1 MISLKKIALVSAA
14 ALTSTVL
21 LVPSANANILTLT
34 VNGSAATGG
43 TAATA
48 PVALPVP
55 ADNSVDLA
63 DVYPSSGLGRLL
75 YINEN
80 NLTHFNFSIFNFTK
94 KFYFLLKIIQIIL
107 FLIFLLLIIFCS
119 LNLIKKKELRGKN

>member
-21 LVPSANANILTLT
+21 LVPSANANVLTLT

-63 DVYPSSGLGRLL
+63 DA
-75 YINEN
+75 
-80 NLTHFNFSIFNFTK
+80 
-94 KFYFLLKIIQIIL
+94 LKIAVTGLDTGTVVTAVASGEISPAL
-107 FLIFLLLIIFCS
+107 
-119 LNLIKKKELRGKN
+119 